1 MDKNK
6 LLNSL
11 KAQRNAWNES
21 LVNAMKENIKSE
33 ASVKILENVIAEVEA
48 NREDDMF
55 GIQDILD
62 GMKTYCELFQGKC
75 ENCFFNITKQ
85 INPKAEAYDICMC
98 AYDMIK
104 HNVTETKNKETL

>member
-21 LVNAMKENIKSE
+21 LVKTMKEHIKSE
-33 ASVKILENVIAEVEA
+33 ASVKILENVIAEVEE
-48 NREDDMF
+48 NKEDVML

-62 GMKTYCELFQGKC
+62 GMERYCELFQCKC

-85 INPKAEAYDICMC
+85 INSDLEDYGICKC

-104 HNVTETKNKETL
+104 HNVTETKNKEN